1 MKHTLSIVIATT
13 LIASVLTATAAFADN
28 IVDKGP
34 LGKYERQG
42 RFLKPI
48 MNPAPRVESTNHAMV
63 STNDGSVTIDKGAV
77 AKYERQGRFVR
88 PVVTDV
94 QNSWASGAVAE
105 KSGGVKHVHG
115 LNGKEHKNV
124 K

>member
-1 MKHTLSIVIATT
+1 MKHTLSFAIATT
-13 LIASVLTATAAFADN
+13 LIASVLTATATFADS

-42 RFLKPI
+42 RFLKPV
-48 MNPAPRVESTNHAMV
+48 MNPAPRVESTNHAKV
-63 STNDGSVTIDKGAV
+63 STNDGIVTIDKGAV
-77 AKYERQGRFVR
+77 ATYERQGRFVR
-88 PVVTDV
+88 PVVTDI
-94 QNSWASGAVAE
+94 QNPWANGAATE
-105 KSGGVKHVHG
+105 SKGGVKHGHG